1 MSHQAHAEYT
11 VAVST
16 NNINVAIAKLA
27 GELCKL
33 VKQALLTHG
42 VHVSAT
48 CDFEEFAR
56 DVLAALEAYPE
67 QLESPGDAPGTDA

>member
-1 MSHQAHAEYT
+1 MPHQAHSEYT

-16 NNINVAIAKLA
+16 NNINEAIAKLA
-27 GELCKL
+27 GEFYRL
-33 VKQALLTHG
+33 VKQGLLTHG

-67 QLESPGDAPGTDA
+67 QLASPGDAPGNDA